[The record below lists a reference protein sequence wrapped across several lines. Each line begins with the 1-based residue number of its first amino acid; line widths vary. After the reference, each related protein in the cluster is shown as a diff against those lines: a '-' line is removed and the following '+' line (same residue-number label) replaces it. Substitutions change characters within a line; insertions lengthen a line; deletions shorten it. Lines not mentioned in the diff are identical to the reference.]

1 MLMTIYKTSE
11 VASIIGV
18 HPNTVRLYE
27 EWGLISKPE
36 RLENGYRIFT
46 DLHIRQMQLARIAF
60 QIELLQN
67 GLRKKIVETV
77 KTVAAGDYIEAIRL
91 TNEYIN
97 MIDKECINAE
107 DATKIVQNILH
118 GEETINTVFMKRK
131 EVSEYLGISIDALRN
146 WEMNGLLTIKRKEN
160 GYRIYTDDDI
170 KRLKIIRSL
179 RCANYSLE
187 AILHMLRQLSQ
198 NPNTD
203 IRYALNIP
211 KQTDDI
217 ISACDRLILS
227 LSKAKKNAKTI
238 LDMLY
243 EMSKEIV

>member
-1 MLMTIYKTSE
+1 MTIYKTSE

-36 RLENGYRIFT
+36 RLENGYRI
-46 DLHIRQMQLARIAF
+46 
-60 QIELLQN
+60 
-67 GLRKKIVETV
+67 
-77 KTVAAGDYIEAIRL
+77 
-91 TNEYIN
+91 
-97 MIDKECINAE
+97 
-107 DATKIVQNILH
+107 
-118 GEETINTVFMKRK
+118 
-131 EVSEYLGISIDALRN
+131 
-146 WEMNGLLTIKRKEN
+146 
-160 GYRIYTDDDI
+160 YTDDDI

-179 RCANYSLE
+179 RRANYSLE

>member
-1 MLMTIYKTSE
+1 MTIYKTSE

-77 KTVAAGDYIEAIRL
+77 KTVATGDYIEAIRL

-97 MIDKECINAE
+97 M
-107 DATKIVQNILH
+107 
-118 GEETINTVFMKRK
+118 G
-131 EVSEYLGISIDALRN
+131 
-146 WEMNGLLTIKRKEN
+146 
-160 GYRIYTDDDI
+160 
-170 KRLKIIRSL
+170 
-179 RCANYSLE
+179 
-187 AILHMLRQLSQ
+187 
-198 NPNTD
+198 
-203 IRYALNIP
+203 
-211 KQTDDI
+211 
-217 ISACDRLILS
+217 
-227 LSKAKKNAKTI
+227 
-238 LDMLY
+238 
-243 EMSKEIV
+243 

>member
-1 MLMTIYKTSE
+1 MTIYKTSE

-77 KTVAAGDYIEAIRL
+77 KTVATGDYIGAIRL

-97 MIDKECINAE
+97 MIDKECFNAE
-107 DATKIVQNILH
+107 DAIKIVQNILH
-118 GEETINTVFMKRK
+118 DEETINTVSMKRK
-131 EVSEYLGISIDALRN
+131 EVSKYLGISMDALRN
-146 WEMNGLLTIKRKEN
+146 WEMNGLLTVKRKEN

-198 NPNTD
+198 NHNTD

-243 EMSKEIV
+243 EMNKEIV

>member
-1 MLMTIYKTSE
+1 MTIYKTSE
-11 VASIIGV
+11 VASIMGV

-77 KTVAAGDYIEAIRL
+77 KTVAIGDYIEAIRL

-97 MIDKECINAE
+97 MIDKECFNAE
-107 DATKIVQNILH
+107 DAIKIVQNILH
-118 GEETINTVFMKRK
+118 AEETINTVSMKRK
-131 EVSEYLGISIDALRN
+131 EVSEYLGISMDALRN
-146 WEMNGLLTIKRKEN
+146 WEMNGLLTVKRKEN

>member
-1 MLMTIYKTSE
+1 MTIYKTSE

-77 KTVAAGDYIEAIRL
+77 KTVATGDYIGAIRL

-97 MIDKECINAE
+97 MIDKECFNAE
-107 DATKIVQNILH
+107 DAIKIVQNILH
-118 GEETINTVFMKRK
+118 GEETINTVSMKRK
-131 EVSEYLGISIDALRN
+131 EVSKYLGISTELGNEWSI
-146 WEMNGLLTIKRKEN
+146 NGKTQRKWLSN
-160 GYRIYTDDDI
+160 
-170 KRLKIIRSL
+170 
-179 RCANYSLE
+179 
-187 AILHMLRQLSQ
+187 LHR
-198 NPNTD
+198 
-203 IRYALNIP
+203 
-211 KQTDDI
+211 
-217 ISACDRLILS
+217 
-227 LSKAKKNAKTI
+227 
-238 LDMLY
+238 
-243 EMSKEIV
+243 

>member
-1 MLMTIYKTSE
+1 MTIYKTSE
-11 VASIIGV
+11 VAGIIGV

-77 KTVAAGDYIEAIRL
+77 KTVATGDYKEAIRL
-91 TNEYIN
+91 TNDYIK
-97 MIDKECINAE
+97 MIDKECFNAE
-107 DATKIVQNILH
+107 DAIKIVHNILH
-118 GEETINTVFMKRK
+118 GEGTVNTVSMKRK
-131 EVSEYLGISIDALRN
+131 EVSEYLDISMDALRN
-146 WEMNGLLTIKRKEN
+146 WEMNGLLAVKRKEN

-170 KRLKIIRSL
+170 KRLKVIRSL

-187 AILHMLRQLSQ
+187 AILHMLQQLSQ

-203 IRYALNIP
+203 IRYALNTP
-211 KQTDDI
+211 QKTDDI
-217 ISACDRLILS
+217 ISACDRLIIS
-227 LSKAKKNAKTI
+227 LSKAKKNANII
-238 LDMLY
+238 LDMLF